1 MLMPH
6 PAPRLGT
13 WFGVADEIAAIG
25 QSLCLAAQVSQEPRP
40 TKIGSSKLGPH
51 LANWEIEIDPRIR

>member
-13 WFGVADEIAAIG
+13 CFVVADEIAAIG
-25 QSLCLAAQVSQEPRP
+25 QSLCLTAQVSREHRP
-40 TKIGSSKLGPH
+40 TKIGPTKLGPH